1 MNSAHLEP
9 VYVRGEG
16 RLKQEAFLLGTFALV
31 CRKHVYKTPEKENTV
46 SARNLDSVDHP
57 VRNIICPQ
65 MFQSQRKNSSCYMV
79 PFAKNDEEQGFV
91 LIFFFKI
98 EPRLL
103 AIVNFLF
110 RFQFFLIFMKSI
122 TMTKM

>member
-1 MNSAHLEP
+1 
-9 VYVRGEG
+9 
-16 RLKQEAFLLGTFALV
+16 
-31 CRKHVYKTPEKENTV
+31 
-46 SARNLDSVDHP
+46 
-57 VRNIICPQ
+57 
-65 MFQSQRKNSSCYMV
+65 MV

-103 AIVNFLF
+103 AIVNFLL

-122 TMTKM
+122 TMTSTYQCILALPTWTAGRMQQ